1 MRRNIDGHVGP
12 NWLAKSLV
20 TIVKVVRSEQ
30 IEKFEKVED
39 LPSLLHGSLDVLGY
53 PIRLVSSHDVV
64 GPDDSMVQLCQIL
77 DQSTYPIPT

>member
-30 IEKFEKVED
+30 IEKFEKVGQYGGNNWRNKHRD
-39 LPSLLHGSLDVLGY
+39 WGL
-53 PIRLVSSHDVV
+53 
-64 GPDDSMVQLCQIL
+64 
-77 DQSTYPIPT
+77 T